1 MLIKIIGVGKIKE
14 NFYREAIAEYQKRMS
29 SYNKVEIVEV
39 ADEKAP
45 ETLSEKE
52 VDQVKTA
59 EGERI
64 LSKIKDDAFVVT
76 LEINGKALDSIKFAK
91 LIQDEMLDGFGRD
104 MVFVIGGSNGL
115 GDNVL
120 ARSNYR
126 ISFGKMTYP
135 HQLMRVILMEQIYR
149 AYRIINREP
158 YHK

>member
-14 NFYREAIAEYQKRMS
+14 KFYREAIAEYQKRMS

-52 VDQVKTA
+52 IDQVKTA

-64 LSKIKDDAFVVT
+64 LGKIKDDAFLVT

-104 MVFVIGGSNGL
+104 LVFVIGGSNGL
-115 GDNVL
+115 GSNVL
-120 ARSNYR
+120 KRSNYR

-149 AYRIINREP
+149 AYRIINKEP

>member
-14 NFYREAIAEYQKRMS
+14 KFYKDAISEYEKRMTA
-29 SYNKVEIVEV
+29 YNKVEIIEV
-39 ADEKAP
+39 NDEKAP
-45 ETLSEKE
+45 ENLSDKE
-52 VDQVKTA
+52 IDQVKSV

-64 LSKIKDDAFVVT
+64 LSKIKDDSFVVT
-76 LEINGKALDSIKFAK
+76 LEIAGKALDSVKFAQ

-115 GDNVL
+115 GANVL
-120 ARSNYR
+120 KRSNYR
-126 ISFGKMTYP
+126 LSFGKMTYP

-149 AYRIINREP
+149 AYRIINKEP

>member
-14 NFYREAIAEYQKRMS
+14 RFYREAIAEYQKRMTA
-29 SYNKVEIVEV
+29 YNKVEIVEV

-52 VDQVKTA
+52 IDQVKTV

-115 GDNVL
+115 GANVL
-120 ARSNYR
+120 KRSNYR

-149 AYRIINREP
+149 AYRIINKEP

>member
-14 NFYREAIAEYQKRMS
+14 KFYREAIAEYQKRMS

-52 VDQVKTA
+52 VDQVKNA

-64 LSKIKDDAFVVT
+64 LGKIKDNAFLVT

>member
-14 NFYREAIAEYQKRMS
+14 KFYREAIAEYQKRMTA
-29 SYNKVEIVEV
+29 YNKVEIVEV

-52 VDQVKTA
+52 IDQVKIA

-115 GDNVL
+115 GANVL
-120 ARSNYR
+120 KRSNYR

-149 AYRIINREP
+149 AYRIINKEP

>member
-1 MLIKIIGVGKIKE
+1 MLIKIVAVGKIKE
-14 NFYREAIAEYQKRMS
+14 KFYKDALAEYEKRMK

-45 ETLSEKE
+45 ETLSSKE
-52 VDQVKTA
+52 VDQLKTA

-64 LSKIKDDAFVVT
+64 LSKIKDDSFVVT
-76 LEINGKALDSIKFAK
+76 LEIKGKALDSIQFAR

-104 MVFVIGGSNGL
+104 LVFVIGGSNGL
-115 GDNVL
+115 GENVL
-120 ARSNYR
+120 KRSNYKL
-126 ISFGKMTYP
+126 SFGKMTYP

-149 AYRIINREP
+149 AYRIINKEP

>member
-14 NFYREAIAEYQKRMS
+14 KFYKDAISEYEKRMTA
-29 SYNKVEIVEV
+29 YNKVEIIEV
-39 ADEKAP
+39 NDEKAP
-45 ETLSEKE
+45 ENLSDKE
-52 VDQVKTA
+52 IDQLKSV

-64 LSKIKDDAFVVT
+64 LSKIKDDSFVVT
-76 LEINGKALDSIKFAK
+76 LEIAGKALDSVKFAQ

-115 GDNVL
+115 GSNVL
-120 ARSNYR
+120 KRSNYR
-126 ISFGKMTYP
+126 LSFGKMTYP

-149 AYRIINREP
+149 AYRIINKEP

>member
-14 NFYREAIAEYQKRMS
+14 KFYREAIAEYQKRMS

-45 ETLSEKE
+45 ESLSEKE
-52 VDQVKTA
+52 VDQVKNA

-64 LSKIKDDAFVVT
+64 LAKIKDDAFVVT

-115 GDNVL
+115 GANVL
-120 ARSNYR
+120 KRSNYR

-149 AYRIINREP
+149 AYRIINKEP

>member
-14 NFYREAIAEYQKRMS
+14 KFYREAIAEYQKRMS

-45 ETLSEKE
+45 ESLSEKE
-52 VDQVKTA
+52 IDQVKPA

-115 GDNVL
+115 GANVL
-120 ARSNYR
+120 KRSNYR

-149 AYRIINREP
+149 AYRIINKEP

>member
-14 NFYREAIAEYQKRMS
+14 KFYREAIAEYQKRMTA
-29 SYNKVEIVEV
+29 YNKVEIVEV

-52 VDQVKTA
+52 IDQVKTA

-115 GDNVL
+115 GANVL
-120 ARSNYR
+120 KRSNYR

-149 AYRIINREP
+149 AYRIINKEP

>member
-14 NFYREAIAEYQKRMS
+14 RFYREAIAEYQKRMTA
-29 SYNKVEIVEV
+29 YNKVEIVEV

-52 VDQVKTA
+52 IDQVKTA

-115 GDNVL
+115 GANVL
-120 ARSNYR
+120 KRSNYR

-149 AYRIINREP
+149 AYRIINKEP

>member
-14 NFYREAIAEYQKRMS
+14 KFYSEAIAEYQKRMTA
-29 SYNKVEIVEV
+29 YNKVEIVEV

-52 VDQVKTA
+52 IDQVKTA

-115 GDNVL
+115 GANVL
-120 ARSNYR
+120 KRSNYR

-149 AYRIINREP
+149 AYRIINKEP

>member
-14 NFYREAIAEYQKRMS
+14 KFYREAIAEYQKRMTA
-29 SYNKVEIVEV
+29 YNKVEIVEV

-52 VDQVKTA
+52 IDQVKTA

-115 GDNVL
+115 GENIL
-120 ARSNYR
+120 KRSNYR

-149 AYRIINREP
+149 AYRIINKEP

>member
-1 MLIKIIGVGKIKE
+1 MLIKIVAVGKIKE
-14 NFYREAIAEYQKRMS
+14 KFYKDSIAEYEKRMT

-39 ADEKAP
+39 PDEKAP
-45 ETLSEKE
+45 ESLSEKE
-52 VDQVKTA
+52 IDQVKTA

-64 LSKIKDDAFVVT
+64 LAKIKDDSFVVT
-76 LEINGKALDSIKFAK
+76 LEINGKALDSIKFAS

-115 GDNVL
+115 GANVL
-120 ARSNYR
+120 KRSNYR
-126 ISFGKMTYP
+126 LSFGKMTYP

-149 AYRIINREP
+149 AYRIINKEP

>member
-14 NFYREAIAEYQKRMS
+14 KFYKEAIAEYQKRMTA
-29 SYNKVEIVEV
+29 YNKVEIVEV

-52 VDQVKTA
+52 IDQVKTA

-64 LSKIKDDAFVVT
+64 LAKIKDDAFVVT
-76 LEINGKALDSIKFAK
+76 LEINGKALDSMKFAK

-115 GDNVL
+115 GANVL
-120 ARSNYR
+120 KRSNYR

-135 HQLMRVILMEQIYR
+135 YQLMRVILMEQIYR
-149 AYRIINREP
+149 AYRIINKEP

>member
-14 NFYREAIAEYQKRMS
+14 KFYREAIAEYQKRMTA
-29 SYNKVEIVEV
+29 YNKVEIVEV

-52 VDQVKTA
+52 IDQVKTA

-120 ARSNYR
+120 KRSNYR

-149 AYRIINREP
+149 AYRIINKEP

>member
-14 NFYREAIAEYQKRMS
+14 KFYREAIAEYQKRMS

-52 VDQVKTA
+52 VDQVKNA

>member
-1 MLIKIIGVGKIKE
+1 MLIKIVAVGKIKE
-14 NFYREAIAEYQKRMS
+14 KFYKDALAEYEKRMK

-45 ETLSEKE
+45 ETLSSKE

-59 EGERI
+59 EGEKI
-64 LSKIKDDAFVVT
+64 LAKIKDDSFVVT
-76 LEINGKALDSIKFAK
+76 LEIKGKVLDSIQFAR

-104 MVFVIGGSNGL
+104 LVFVIGGSNGL
-115 GDNVL
+115 GENVL
-120 ARSNYR
+120 KRSNYKL
-126 ISFGKMTYP
+126 SFGKMTYP

-149 AYRIINREP
+149 AYRIINKEP

>member
-14 NFYREAIAEYQKRMS
+14 KFYKDAISEYEKRMTA
-29 SYNKVEIVEV
+29 YNKVEIIEV
-39 ADEKAP
+39 NDEKAP
-45 ETLSEKE
+45 ENLSDKE
-52 VDQVKTA
+52 IDQVKLV

-64 LSKIKDDAFVVT
+64 LSKIKDDSFVVT
-76 LEINGKALDSIKFAK
+76 LEIAGKALDSVKFAQ

-115 GDNVL
+115 GSNVL
-120 ARSNYR
+120 KRSNYR
-126 ISFGKMTYP
+126 LSFGKMTYP

-149 AYRIINREP
+149 AYRIINKEP

>member
-14 NFYREAIAEYQKRMS
+14 KFYREAIAEYQKRMS

-45 ETLSEKE
+45 ESLSEKE
-52 VDQVKTA
+52 VDQVKNA

-64 LSKIKDDAFVVT
+64 LAKIQDDAFVVT

-115 GDNVL
+115 GANVL
-120 ARSNYR
+120 KRSNYR

-149 AYRIINREP
+149 AYRIINKEP

>member
-14 NFYREAIAEYQKRMS
+14 KFYREAIAEYQKRMS

-64 LSKIKDDAFVVT
+64 LGKIKDDAFLVT

-126 ISFGKMTYP
+126 LSFGKMTYP

-149 AYRIINREP
+149 AYRIINKEP

>member
-14 NFYREAIAEYQKRMS
+14 KFYKDAISEYEKRMTA
-29 SYNKVEIVEV
+29 YNKVEIIEV
-39 ADEKAP
+39 NDEKAP
-45 ETLSEKE
+45 ENLSDKE
-52 VDQVKTA
+52 IDQVKSV

-64 LSKIKDDAFVVT
+64 LAKIKDDSFVVT
-76 LEINGKALDSIKFAK
+76 LEISGKAPDSVKFAQ

-115 GDNVL
+115 GANVL
-120 ARSNYR
+120 KRSNYR
-126 ISFGKMTYP
+126 LSFGKMTYP

-149 AYRIINREP
+149 AYRIINKEP

>member
-14 NFYREAIAEYQKRMS
+14 KFYREAIVEYQKRMS

-45 ETLSEKE
+45 ESLSEKE
-52 VDQVKTA
+52 IDQVKTA

-64 LSKIKDDAFVVT
+64 LSKIKDDSFVVT

-115 GDNVL
+115 GENIL
-120 ARSNYR
+120 KRSNYR

-135 HQLMRVILMEQIYR
+135 HQLMRVILIEQIYR
-149 AYRIINREP
+149 AYRIINKEP

>member
-14 NFYREAIAEYQKRMS
+14 KFYREAIAEYQKRMTA
-29 SYNKVEIVEV
+29 YNKVEIVEV

-45 ETLSEKE
+45 ESLSEKE
-52 VDQVKTA
+52 IDQVKTA

-64 LSKIKDDAFVVT
+64 LAKIKDDAFVVT

-115 GDNVL
+115 GENIL
-120 ARSNYR
+120 KRSNYR

-149 AYRIINREP
+149 AYRIINKEP

>member
-14 NFYREAIAEYQKRMS
+14 KFYKEAISEYEKRMTA
-29 SYNKVEIVEV
+29 YNKVEIVEV
-39 ADEKAP
+39 NDEKAP
-45 ETLSEKE
+45 ESLSEKE
-52 VDQVKTA
+52 IDQVKTA

-64 LSKIKDDAFVVT
+64 LAKIKEDSFVVT
-76 LEINGKALDSIKFAK
+76 LEIAGKALDSVKFAQ

-104 MVFVIGGSNGL
+104 LVFVIGGSNGL

-120 ARSNYR
+120 KRSNYR
-126 ISFGKMTYP
+126 LSFGKMTYP

-149 AYRIINREP
+149 AYRIINKEP

>member
-14 NFYREAIAEYQKRMS
+14 KFYREAIAEYQKRMTA
-29 SYNKVEIVEV
+29 YNKIEIVEV

-45 ETLSEKE
+45 ESLSEKE
-52 VDQVKTA
+52 IDQVKTA

-115 GDNVL
+115 GENIL
-120 ARSNYR
+120 KRSNYR

-149 AYRIINREP
+149 AYRIINKEP

>member
-14 NFYREAIAEYQKRMS
+14 KFYKDALAEYEKRMT
-29 SYNKVEIVEV
+29 SYNKVEIIEV

-52 VDQVKTA
+52 IDQVKGA

-64 LSKIKDDAFVVT
+64 LSKIKENSFVVT
-76 LEINGKALDSIKFAK
+76 LEIAGKALDSIKFAR

-115 GDNVL
+115 GENVL
-120 ARSNYR
+120 KRSNYR
-126 ISFGKMTYP
+126 LSFGKMTYP

-149 AYRIINREP
+149 AYRIINKEP

>member
-14 NFYREAIAEYQKRMS
+14 KFYKDAISEYEKRMTA
-29 SYNKVEIVEV
+29 YNKVEIIEV
-39 ADEKAP
+39 NDEKAP
-45 ETLSEKE
+45 ENLSDKE
-52 VDQVKTA
+52 IDQVKSV

-64 LSKIKDDAFVVT
+64 LDKIKDDSFVVT
-76 LEINGKALDSIKFAK
+76 LEIAGKALDSVKFAQ

-115 GDNVL
+115 GANVL
-120 ARSNYR
+120 KRSNYR
-126 ISFGKMTYP
+126 LSFGKMTYP

-149 AYRIINREP
+149 AYRIINKEP